1 MARFFKVICFTY
13 ACFIAYRRIGCTNR
27 LAPVTFTKAGGG
39 RPERF
44 VKAAFCLY
52 ESFWIPL
59 ADPPPN
65 TLCPWAGGR
74 ARAFCACPCPRGV
87 ASETGGVGA
96 SPRKASP
103 IKQLEPQAGEAAH
116 FASEAANSREARG
129 GIGDKREGGVPTAPP
144 RRECG
149 ANLRAS
155 SSQCSK
161 QQSFT
166 DCLAFDET
174 PSTNPRTRINPP
186 MSEHVAQIGTGVC
199 RISSLNTIKGQEP
212 ET

>member
-1 MARFFKVICFTY
+1 MSVKNRKGGFLPLRFFTDTPCRTAQKHTLPVGRVIG
-13 ACFIAYRRIGCTNR
+13 ARLLRR
-27 LAPVTFTKAGGG
+27 
-39 RPERF
+39 
-44 VKAAFCLY
+44 
-52 ESFWIPL
+52 S
-59 ADPPPN
+59 
-65 TLCPWAGGR
+65 
-74 ARAFCACPCPRGV
+74 PCPRGV

>member
-103 IKQLEPQAGEAAH
+103 IKQLEQQAGEAAH

-129 GIGDKREGGVPTAPP
+129 GLAISARGVSPQ
-144 RRECG
+144 RRRA
-149 ANLRAS
+149 ANA
-155 SSQCSK
+155 
-161 QQSFT
+161 
-166 DCLAFDET
+166 
-174 PSTNPRTRINPP
+174 
-186 MSEHVAQIGTGVC
+186 AQIYELQAASVQNSN
-199 RISSLNTIKGQEP
+199 RSLTAWRLTKPQAQTPEP
-212 ET
+212 E